1 MAWSRALLSVTAM
14 DVCAEP
20 ETEYPSSYRLI
31 PRLAGQGFWFVCLR
45 WSICLVNRKR
55 WYQVLQHLASSM
67 SRRLVDFFWHP
78 RCNFTIIDVNV
89 LPWGAK
95 MLVCGHGQE
104 IQPRRLVCSMHVKSF
119 HVQSSETIH
128 GVYDDRCAWLQLA
141 KNLDARSA
149 CLTDGKICRSSWEP
163 QQEALHSMKS
173 ISKVLLCSFGL
184 IRFQLLKEFLLA
196 DEMRPSSIST
206 EPRPEILASL

>member
-45 WSICLVNRKR
+45 WSICLMNRKR

-95 MLVCGHGQE
+95 M
-104 IQPRRLVCSMHVKSF
+104 RRM
-119 HVQSSETIH
+119 
-128 GVYDDRCAWLQLA
+128 DRRFNQGGWYVACML
-141 KNLDARSA
+141 NLF
-149 CLTDGKICRSSWEP
+149 IYN
-163 QQEALHSMKS
+163 
-173 ISKVLLCSFGL
+173 
-184 IRFQLLKEFLLA
+184 LLKQYMVCMTIVVLDFSWQKTLMPDL
-196 DEMRPSSIST
+196 P
-206 EPRPEILASL
+206 ASLMEKYAAAAGNHSKKPCTQWNQSPKFSCVPFVW